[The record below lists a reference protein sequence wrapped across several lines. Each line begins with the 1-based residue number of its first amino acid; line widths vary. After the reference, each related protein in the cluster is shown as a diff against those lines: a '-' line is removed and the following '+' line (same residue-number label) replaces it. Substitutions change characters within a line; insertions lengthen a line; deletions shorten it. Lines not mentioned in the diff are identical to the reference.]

1 MTVYVTKIGNRYY
14 QTTIEQSVE
23 THTIVGN
30 ALTPI
35 ALDHDPIDPK
45 QVVAVLYSPE
55 GDRYPD
61 LENYNLYP
69 RNGADF
75 DIIQPYAPTNTTY
88 YFRWWASHLSSER
101 FPSGSNLVIT
111 YDHKTRGNEVIND
124 PNAVADAVWNR
135 QRTSHNTSGS
145 MGEAMTALIG
155 LVDDIP
161 GSVWNSLLG
170 SHDQPGSFGGLLNDL
185 VSISSPSTIATAV
198 WNASI
203 NGIAA
208 KNMIEFI
215 YDVQGGR
222 WNLDTTTNQMVLY
235 KDNNTT
241 EVARFNLIGADGSGT
256 VTSVFER
263 RRTTS

>member
-1 MTVYVTKIGNRYY
+1 
-14 QTTIEQSVE
+14 
-23 THTIVGN
+23 
-30 ALTPI
+30 
-35 ALDHDPIDPK
+35 
-45 QVVAVLYSPE
+45 
-55 GDRYPD
+55 
-61 LENYNLYP
+61 
-69 RNGADF
+69 
-75 DIIQPYAPTNTTY
+75 
-88 YFRWWASHLSSER
+88 
-101 FPSGSNLVIT
+101 
-111 YDHKTRGNEVIND
+111 
-124 PNAVADAVWNR
+124 
-135 QRTSHNTSGS
+135 
-145 MGEAMTALIG
+145 MTALIG